1 MTDKRDRDVVIRGN
15 LSRATADLV
24 ARQFLLQI
32 LTVNSR
38 LRPVDSDCRPLTF
51 RILVDMLDGCTPTGG
66 GIDEPTYGSWGPA
79 SGYPFEANKMDQ
91 AKASI
96 ATSDWAA
103 ATADTTVSSL
113 TRPRPVLHPLQSLDS
128 GVIHVALRVEEFP
141 LFKQNTPGHP
151 LSSGDATWSSSNTP
165 TPSAATHKPMETA
178 RTPPR
183 DLDDPMLEYDVGERV
198 SQIPLRKRKLFAQV
212 QGGGGPMSDES
223 SESYSS
229 SSSDSGLN

>member
-1 MTDKRDRDVVIRGN
+1 
-15 LSRATADLV
+15 
-24 ARQFLLQI
+24 
-32 LTVNSR
+32 
-38 LRPVDSDCRPLTF
+38 
-51 RILVDMLDGCTPTGG
+51 MLDGCTPTGG

-103 ATADTTVSSL
+103 ATAATTVSSL

-141 LFKQNTPGHP
+141 LFKQNTPGHA

>member
-1 MTDKRDRDVVIRGN
+1 
-15 LSRATADLV
+15 
-24 ARQFLLQI
+24 
-32 LTVNSR
+32 
-38 LRPVDSDCRPLTF
+38 
-51 RILVDMLDGCTPTGG
+51 MLDGCTPTGG

-79 SGYPFEANKMDQ
+79 SGYPFKANKMDQ

-103 ATADTTVSSL
+103 ATAATTVSSL

-141 LFKQNTPGHP
+141 LFKQNTPGHA

-229 SSSDSGLN
+229 SSSDSSLN